1 MLAKSAAALAAVAV
15 GVSMGMRR
23 LIEKVESALVEF
35 DTERRGTLGTIA
47 ITGGGMGGKPPIGGS
62 KRGFGGGNDFGATI
76 ALLNKAADAARRA
89 KGGDA
94 QERERAARMIENYAE
109 TLGGGSNE

>member
-1 MLAKSAAALAAVAV
+1 MS
-15 GVSMGMRR
+15 MRR
-23 LIEKVESALVEF
+23 LIEKAEAALVEF

-47 ITGGGMGGKPPIGGS
+47 ITGGGGGMGRPPVGGS
-62 KRGFGGGNDFGATI
+62 KRGFGGGNDYGAAI
-76 ALLNKAADAARRA
+76 ALLYKAAEAARRA

-109 TLGGGSNE
+109 TLGGSSNE